1 MRKIIAYISNKNL
14 ISDRSTVTIA
24 ILANDKHFAREF
36 LQIDVLQTHPYVHSS
51 QYFENETNGPG
62 RKIQLFPKILLV
74 SHRIKRKEEEEK
86 NTSRKRFNRRKKK
99 CNTLPNE
106 NQSDSELTEENFIKK
121 KSLRYVSLTLPFLF
135 PLPSSPSHLYFT
147 SIVSFFHSSLYH
159 LNFLLPSSISFFL
172 SPTLTPVIFFLP
184 SFFYLALSFFCT
196 VPRHQSFVG
205 ALAGT
210 TSRFEISTARWKNG
224 GGDDVARHPLVFSQS
239 VESYLSLFQAPSS
252 LPSRAFALL
261 DYVITTLIV
270 PPLSREGGREGER
283 AIDLL
288 GSIHTK
294 PRDSCARA
302 KRPPLPLEARY
313 IYFLG

>member
-14 ISDRSTVTIA
+14 ISDRSTVIA

-121 KSLRYVSLTLPFLF
+121 NLSDTSLSPFLF
-135 PLPSSPSHLYFT
+135 
-147 SIVSFFHSSLYH
+147 FF
-159 LNFLLPSSISFFL
+159 P
-172 SPTLTPVIFFLP
+172 
-184 SFFYLALSFFCT
+184 
-196 VPRHQSFVG
+196 
-205 ALAGT
+205 
-210 TSRFEISTARWKNG
+210 
-224 GGDDVARHPLVFSQS
+224 
-239 VESYLSLFQAPSS
+239 S
-252 LPSRAFALL
+252 LPPLL
-261 DYVITTLIV
+261 IYI
-270 PPLSREGGREGER
+270 S
-283 AIDLL
+283 
-288 GSIHTK
+288 
-294 PRDSCARA
+294 
-302 KRPPLPLEARY
+302 LP
-313 IYFLG
+313 

>member
-121 KSLRYVSLTLPFLF
+121 NLSDTSLSPFLF
-135 PLPSSPSHLYFT
+135 
-147 SIVSFFHSSLYH
+147 FF
-159 LNFLLPSSISFFL
+159 P
-172 SPTLTPVIFFLP
+172 
-184 SFFYLALSFFCT
+184 
-196 VPRHQSFVG
+196 
-205 ALAGT
+205 
-210 TSRFEISTARWKNG
+210 
-224 GGDDVARHPLVFSQS
+224 
-239 VESYLSLFQAPSS
+239 S
-252 LPSRAFALL
+252 LPPF
-261 DYVITTLIV
+261 LIYI
-270 PPLSREGGREGER
+270 S
-283 AIDLL
+283 
-288 GSIHTK
+288 
-294 PRDSCARA
+294 
-302 KRPPLPLEARY
+302 LP
-313 IYFLG
+313 

>member
-159 LNFLLPSSISFFL
+159 LNFLLPSSFF
-172 SPTLTPVIFFLP
+172 
-184 SFFYLALSFFCT
+184 
-196 VPRHQSFVG
+196 H
-205 ALAGT
+205 
-210 TSRFEISTARWKNG
+210 
-224 GGDDVARHPLVFSQS
+224 
-239 VESYLSLFQAPSS
+239 LSLSLSHPHTCHLFSS
-252 LPSRAFALL
+252 LLFLSRAFFFLHCTEASKLCRR
-261 DYVITTLIV
+261 V
-270 PPLSREGGREGER
+270 GRNNEQIR
-283 AIDLL
+283 N
-288 GSIHTK
+288 
-294 PRDSCARA
+294 
-302 KRPPLPLEARY
+302 
-313 IYFLG
+313 

>member
-51 QYFENETNGPG
+51 QYFENETNDPIVSKNITGIAQNKKKRG
-62 RKIQLFPKILLV
+62 GGKKHFTKEIQQ
-74 SHRIKRKEEEEK
+74 E
-86 NTSRKRFNRRKKK
+86 KKK

-159 LNFLLPSSISFFL
+159 LNFLLPSSISFSL

-288 GSIHTK
+288 GGIHTK